1 MICIFKVT
9 VMSISQFLSLPESPN
24 GFEELKEA
32 NCYFVDKT
40 EFIKTMFTDSASV
53 LLFTRPRRF
62 GKTLLMT
69 MFESFLKINKDK
81 PFDTSIQQQYFKGTR
96 ILDDKEF
103 CSKFMGQYP
112 VIELSLKDV
121 DGNNFEEAYE
131 SFAATIFRLASGYKY
146 LLNSKK
152 LDDSDKEELK
162 NLTTKSYLIQLKNQ
176 LSVKDSL
183 RTLASIL
190 YKEYGKYPVLL
201 IDEYDVPLA
210 NASYHDIQ
218 NTKLYGDEK
227 GFKADYHYNM
237 VTLMKGFFG
246 ILKDKNTLTKA
257 VITGCLKVA
266 KNSLFTGVN
275 NLTVNTVADKESKY
289 TGIIGFTKD
298 ETFKFLKDYELDD
311 YSQKVKEHY
320 DGYKFFDKEMFC
332 PWDVVNFIK
341 KNFELKQQGKF
352 TKIKADNYWSGTTSD
367 KSLSGYIGYLTD
379 NDNQKMQNLVD
390 GKSISFK
397 LNESM
402 NYDTLS
408 EHNSNDF
415 WSLLLHTGYLTVDWE
430 KTDEA
435 ELSKDGKTNKEVFA
449 RIPNLEILGC
459 FNNNIKER
467 FSNVVKKDNL
477 ALNIAN
483 ALLEGNVDFVQNK
496 LSPLLRSFVSVRDT
510 ATKAPH
516 ENYYHGFLNG
526 IFTNCKDNLGEYHSN
541 YESGDGYPDILFK
554 DIDCRK
560 VAIIE
565 IKSASV
571 GSDLVTLSETAL
583 SQIEDKNYSEQFMGN
598 RMIQSIYA
606 YGIAFAG
613 KNCFITCK
621 KIK

>member
-1 MICIFKVT
+1 
-9 VMSISQFLSLPESPN
+9 MSDKQFLELPYGKDDFTKLREQ
-24 GFEELKEA
+24 

-40 EFIKTMFTDSASV
+40 PYIKQVFGVDASDV

-62 GKTLLMT
+62 GKTLLISV
-69 MFESFLKINKDK
+69 FDSFLKINPEN
-81 PFDTSIQQQYFKGTR
+81 PFDNSKQLELFKGTK
-96 ILDDKEF
+96 ILEDKEF
-103 CSKFMGQYP
+103 CDKFMGQCP
-112 VIELSLKDV
+112 VIAITLKKV
-121 DGNNFEEAYE
+121 DGTNFKEFYE
-131 SFAATIFRLASGYKY
+131 SFASAVYAVALRYSYLKY
-146 LLNSKK
+146 SDK
-152 LDDSDKEELK
+152 LDKSDKEELE
-162 NLTTKSYLIQLKNQ
+162 NLTTKSYLLKIENQ
-176 LSVKDSL
+176 QTVKDALS
-183 RTLASIL
+183 TLSRLL
-190 YKEYGKYPVLL
+190 YKEYGRRAILL

-210 NASYHDIQ
+210 AASYRDRV
-218 NTKLYGDEK
+218 NKVLYKNRPDFVADCHEK
-227 GFKADYHYNM
+227 M
-237 VTLMKGFFG
+237 VTFMKGFFDL
-246 ILKDKNTLTKA
+246 LKTTPGDEGAISKA

-275 NLTVNTVADKESKY
+275 NFNVNTVLATNKDL

-298 ETFKFLKDYELDD
+298 ETLKFLKDYELENF
-311 YSQKVKEHY
+311 SEKVKEHY
-320 DGYKFFDKEMFC
+320 DGYKFCDKEMFC
-332 PWDVVNFIK
+332 PWDVVNFIDENYK
-341 KNFELKQQGKF
+341 YNLNGE
-352 TKIKADNYWSGTTSD
+352 TDSIRTNNYWLGTTSD
-367 KSLSGYIGYLTD
+367 KSLYDYLGYLTD
-379 NDNQKMQNLVD
+379 SNNKKMQDLVD

-402 NYDTLS
+402 NYGTLS

-435 ELSKDGKTNKEVFA
+435 ELSKDGKINKEVFA

-467 FSNVVKKDNL
+467 FGNVVKRDNL
-477 ALNIAN
+477 ALNISN
-483 ALLEGNVDFVQNK
+483 ALLDGNVDFVQNK

-510 ATKAPH
+510 ATRAPH

-541 YESGDGYPDILFK
+541 IESGDGYPDILFK
-554 DIDCRK
+554 DIDCRM

-565 IKSASV
+565 LKSAPT

-583 SQIEDKNYSEQFMGN
+583 SQIEEKNYSEPFMSN

-606 YGIAFAG
+606 YGIAFSG

-621 KIK
+621 KLK

>member
-1 MICIFKVT
+1 
-9 VMSISQFLSLPESPN
+9 MSNKQFLALPYGKDDFPLLRE
-24 GFEELKEA
+24 G

-40 EFIKTMFTDSASV
+40 PYLKTVFTDQSAV
-53 LLFTRPRRF
+53 MLFTRPRRF
-62 GKTLLMT
+62 GKTLLIS
-69 MFESFLKINKDK
+69 MFDSFLKINPEK
-81 PFDTSIQQQYFKGTR
+81 PFDNSKQLELFKGTK
-96 ILDDKEF
+96 ILEDKEF
-103 CSKFMGQYP
+103 CDKFMGQCP
-112 VIELSLKDV
+112 VITITLKKV
-121 DGNNFEEAYE
+121 DGTNFKEFYE
-131 SFAATIFRLASGYKY
+131 SFASAVYDVTLRYSY
-146 LLNSKK
+146 LKNSNK
-152 LDDSDKEELK
+152 LDKSDKEELEH
-162 NLTTKSYLIQLKNQ
+162 LTTKDYLLNIENQ
-176 LSVKDSL
+176 QTVKDAL
-183 RTLASIL
+183 RTLSGLL
-190 YKEYGKYPVLL
+190 YKEYGRRAILL

-210 NASYHDIQ
+210 AASYRDRV
-218 NTKLYGDEK
+218 NKVLYKNRPDFVADCHEK
-227 GFKADYHYNM
+227 M
-237 VTLMKGFFG
+237 VTFMKGFFDL
-246 ILKDKNTLTKA
+246 LKTTPGDEGAISKA

-275 NLTVNTVADKESKY
+275 NFKVNTVLATNKDL
-289 TGIIGFTKD
+289 TGIIGFTKN
-298 ETFKFLKDYELDD
+298 ETYKFLKDYELENF
-311 YSQKVKEHY
+311 SEKVKEHY

-341 KNFELKQQGKF
+341 KNFELKQQGLL
-352 TKIKADNYWSGTTSD
+352 TKIRADNYWLGTTSD
-367 KSLSGYIGYLTD
+367 KSLYDYLGYLTD
-379 NDNQKMQNLVD
+379 SDNKKMQDLVD

-430 KTDEA
+430 KTDDVEF
-435 ELSKDGKTNKEVFA
+435 SKDGKTNKEIFA

-467 FSNVVKKDNL
+467 FGNVVKRDNL
-477 ALNIAN
+477 ALNISN

-510 ATKAPH
+510 ATRAPH

-565 IKSASV
+565 LKSASI

-583 SQIEDKNYSEQFMGN
+583 SQIEEKNYSEPFMSN

-606 YGIAFAG
+606 YGITFAG

-621 KIK
+621 KLK

>member
-1 MICIFKVT
+1 
-9 VMSISQFLSLPESPN
+9 MSNKQFLELPYGKDDFPLLRE
-24 GFEELKEA
+24 G

-40 EFIKTMFTDSASV
+40 PYLKTVFTDQSAV

-62 GKTLLMT
+62 GKTLLIS
-69 MFESFLKINKDK
+69 MFDSFLKINPEK
-81 PFDTSIQQQYFKGTR
+81 PFDNSKQLELFKGTK
-96 ILDDKEF
+96 ILEDKEF
-103 CSKFMGQYP
+103 CDKFMGQCP
-112 VIELSLKDV
+112 VITITLKKVEGTNFKEFYENFASAVYDV
-121 DGNNFEEAYE
+121 ALRY
-131 SFAATIFRLASGYKY
+131 SYLKY
-146 LLNSKK
+146 SDK
-152 LDDSDKEELK
+152 LDKSDKEELEH
-162 NLTTKSYLIQLKNQ
+162 LTTKSFLLKIENQ
-176 LSVKDSL
+176 QTVKDAL
-183 RTLASIL
+183 RTLSRLL
-190 YKEYGKYPVLL
+190 YKEYGRRAILL

-210 NASYHDIQ
+210 AASYRDRV
-218 NTKLYGDEK
+218 NKVLYKNRPDFVADCHEK
-227 GFKADYHYNM
+227 M
-237 VTLMKGFFG
+237 VALMKGFFDL
-246 ILKDKNTLTKA
+246 LKTTPGDEGAISKA

-275 NLTVNTVADKESKY
+275 NFNVCSVVDREQKY
-289 TGIIGFTKD
+289 TGIIGFTKE
-298 ETFKFLKDYELDD
+298 ETYKFLKDYELENF
-311 YSQKVKEHY
+311 SEKVKEHY
-320 DGYKFFDKEMFC
+320 DGYKFYDKEMFC

-341 KNFELKQQGKF
+341 KNFELKQQGLL
-352 TKIKADNYWSGTTSD
+352 TKIRADNYWVGTSSD
-367 KSLSGYIGYLTD
+367 KALYDYLGYLTD
-379 NDNQKMQNLVD
+379 SDNKKMQDLVD

-435 ELSKDGKTNKEVFA
+435 ESSKDGKNNKEVFA

-516 ENYYHGFLNG
+516 ENYYHGFLND
-526 IFTNCKDNLGEYHSN
+526 IFTNCKDNLGEYYSN
-541 YESGDGYPDILFK
+541 YESGDGYADTTFNNLGGTK
-554 DIDCRK
+554 AC
-560 VAIIE
+560 VIE
-565 IKSASV
+565 IKVCKEKESRAKKANEAIEQILEKHYADAIFEDENITSV
-571 GSDLVTLSETAL
+571 NAIG
-583 SQIEDKNYSEQFMGN
+583 M
-598 RMIQSIYA
+598 
-606 YGIAFAG
+606 AFSG

-621 KIK
+621 KLK

>member
-1 MICIFKVT
+1 
-9 VMSISQFLSLPESPN
+9 MSNKQFLALPYGKDDFPLLRE
-24 GFEELKEA
+24 G

-40 EFIKTMFTDSASV
+40 PYLKTVFTDQSAV
-53 LLFTRPRRF
+53 MLFTRPRRF
-62 GKTLLMT
+62 GKTLLIS
-69 MFESFLKINKDK
+69 MFDSFLKINPEK
-81 PFDTSIQQQYFKGTR
+81 PFDNSKQLELFKGTK
-96 ILDDKEF
+96 ILEDKEF
-103 CSKFMGQYP
+103 CDKFMGQCP
-112 VIELSLKDV
+112 VITITLKKV
-121 DGNNFEEAYE
+121 DGTNFKEFYE
-131 SFAATIFRLASGYKY
+131 SFASAVYDVTLRYSY
-146 LLNSKK
+146 LKNSNK
-152 LDDSDKEELK
+152 LDKSDKEELEH
-162 NLTTKSYLIQLKNQ
+162 LTTKDYLLKIENQ
-176 LSVKDSL
+176 QTVKDAL
-183 RTLASIL
+183 RTISGLL
-190 YKEYGKYPVLL
+190 YKEYGRRAILL

-210 NASYHDIQ
+210 AASYRDRV
-218 NTKLYGDEK
+218 NKVLYKNRPDFVADCHEK
-227 GFKADYHYNM
+227 M
-237 VTLMKGFFG
+237 VALMKGFFDL
-246 ILKDKNTLTKA
+246 LKTTPGDEGAISKA

-275 NLTVNTVADKESKY
+275 NFNVCSVVDREQKY
-289 TGIIGFTKD
+289 TGIIGFTKN
-298 ETFKFLKDYELDD
+298 ETLKFLKDYELENF
-311 YSQKVKEHY
+311 SEKVKEHY
-320 DGYKFFDKEMFC
+320 DGYKFYDKEMFC

-341 KNFELKQQGKF
+341 KNFELKQQGLL
-352 TKIKADNYWSGTTSD
+352 TKIRADNYWVGTSSD
-367 KSLSGYIGYLTD
+367 KALYDYLGYLTD
-379 NDNQKMQNLVD
+379 SDNKKMQDLVD

-430 KTDEA
+430 KTDDVEF
-435 ELSKDGKTNKEVFA
+435 SKDGKTNKEVFA

-459 FNNNIKER
+459 FNNNIKEG
-467 FSNVVKKDNL
+467 FGNVVKRDNL
-477 ALNIAN
+477 ALNISN

-496 LSPLLRSFVSVRDT
+496 LGPLLRSFVSVRDT

-541 YESGDGYPDILFK
+541 IESGDGYPDILFK

-565 IKSASV
+565 LKSASI

-583 SQIEDKNYSEQFMGN
+583 SQIEEKNYSEPFMSN

-621 KIK
+621 KLK